1 MALKVSGDEKGP
13 KLSAAQIAFAEA
25 GMRFSA
31 AIEEEK
37 RTGRYVPEAH
47 PPALSVEIDLDERLD
62 EVTRRQEP
70 TE

>member
-1 MALKVSGDEKGP
+1 MTRTKSEDDMRP

-25 GMRFSA
+25 GMQFSA

-47 PPALSVEIDLDERLD
+47 PPALSFEIDLEELLD
-62 EVTRRQEP
+62 EFTRRQEP